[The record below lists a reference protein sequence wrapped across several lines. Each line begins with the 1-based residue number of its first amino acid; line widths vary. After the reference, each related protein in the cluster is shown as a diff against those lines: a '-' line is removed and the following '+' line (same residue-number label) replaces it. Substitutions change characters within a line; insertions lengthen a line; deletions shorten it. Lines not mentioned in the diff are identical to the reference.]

1 MKPWYMG
8 TATFA
13 YEMKLPNIGR
23 LSLNLNVSNLLNRD
37 APIYYS
43 ASVRPRNGDIRNPS
57 RVTAGGPFY
66 YPTPRTVAFSARL
79 SY

>member
-13 YEMKLPNIGR
+13 YEMKLPNVGR
-23 LSLNLNVSNLLNRD
+23 LSLNLNISNLLDR
-37 APIYYS
+37 AEPIYYS
-43 ASVRPRNGDIRNPS
+43 ASVRPRNGDILNPS

-66 YPTPRTVAFSARL
+66 YPEPRKFSFSARL
-79 SY
+79 SF